1 MLGIYIFAAIV
12 GGGLML
18 FSMLA
23 GADHDASDADASG
36 FDAGHDIDHG
46 FDHGADHDVGHADAD
61 HDLRLG
67 AGELVLG
74 LFRPRNIIFFLM
86 AFGLTGTLLELLRHP
101 STVGGLVPSLAM
113 GLGAMMTTH
122 GVFLWLKR
130 SDSAV
135 DALSDFDLEGAVGRV
150 IVPLS
155 PGIRGRIACTLGDR
169 EVYLIARLS
178 EGHEGVLVPGNEV
191 VVLRVHDAVAEV
203 MPFGPAE
210 LPPTTS

>member
-1 MLGIYIFAAIV
+1 MLGIYLIAAIV

-23 GADHDASDADASG
+23 GADHDASDVDASG

-46 FDHGADHDVGHADAD
+46 FDHGVD
-61 HDLRLG
+61 HDLGQADAAQGFRLG

-86 AFGLTGTLLELLRHP
+86 AFGSTGTLLEFLREP
-101 STVGGLVPSLAM
+101 SVIGGLIPSLGM
-113 GLGAMMTTH
+113 GLGAMLTTH

-135 DALSDFDLEGAVGRV
+135 DAVSDFDLEGAVGRV
-150 IVPLS
+150 IIPVS
-155 PGIRGRIACTLGDR
+155 PGIRGRIACSLGDR
-169 EVYLIARLS
+169 EVYLTARLA
-178 EGHEGVLVPGNEV
+178 EGQEGALVPGKEV
-191 VVLRVHDAVAEV
+191 VVLRVRDTVAEV
-203 MPFGPAE
+203 IPLGPAE
-210 LPPTTS
+210 LPPTSS